1 MKENLNITKRKQED
15 DFDLNNKM
23 TKYMAMS

>member
-23 TKYMAMS
+23 IKYMAMS